1 MHHREDAGAAVLVER
16 LTGARRWLLVF
27 ENARHNIGANG
38 MPPGLPNDFR
48 TWTYFEEPVWRRDR
62 IIDINRHFV
71 TAFLDLSLRGDAS
84 RSVMLQPLKGR
95 AKEYAWPE
103 AFGTP
108 ATGKYAGAPA
118 SNIGYWA
125 GFQRR
130 WALGLRLENAAA
142 VNR

>member
-1 MHHREDAGAAVLVER
+1 ML
-16 LTGARRWLLVF
+16 F

-84 RSVMLQPLKGR
+84 RSVMRQPLKGR
-95 AKEYAWPE
+95 ANEGAWPE
-103 AFGTP
+103 VFRTP

-118 SNIGYWA
+118 GNIGYWA

-130 WALGLRLENAAA
+130 WALGLRLKNAAA
-142 VNR
+142 FNR